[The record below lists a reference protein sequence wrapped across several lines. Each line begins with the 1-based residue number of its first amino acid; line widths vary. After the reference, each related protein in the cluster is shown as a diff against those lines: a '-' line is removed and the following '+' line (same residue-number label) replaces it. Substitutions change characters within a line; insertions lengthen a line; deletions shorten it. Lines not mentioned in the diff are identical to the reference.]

1 MMSKKKKS
9 GTVSLEVDS
18 SPRVAK
24 STGKSYA
31 KDAIEKKINK
41 EIDDFW
47 KRSLAFDD
55 IQW

>member
-1 MMSKKKKS
+1 MMSKKKS

-18 SPRVAK
+18 ASRVAK
-24 STGKSYA
+24 STEKSYA
-31 KDAIEKKINK
+31 KDALEKNINK

-47 KRSLAFDD
+47 KRSIAFDD